1 MVSKTAATNGT
12 HRRKLARNPVAA
24 KRPARRES
32 WKKILERNL
41 ILEGLSPAEAKE
53 LVALA
58 AA

>member
-1 MVSKTAATNGT
+1 
-12 HRRKLARNPVAA
+12 
-24 KRPARRES
+24 
-32 WKKILERNL
+32 LERNL